1 MVSYLAFI
9 WWISE
14 LPRKTDPPTPELEA
28 VSLPVGARPVTNG
41 ASSMGFA
48 TEEGSIDKAGTV
60 RAREQV
66 LPQGVGGGFR

>member
-1 MVSYLAFI
+1 
-9 WWISE
+9 
-14 LPRKTDPPTPELEA
+14 
-28 VSLPVGARPVTNG
+28 
-41 ASSMGFA
+41 MGFA